1 MQRLLLST
9 MLVAVLSA
17 GAWSQATTQTPGTSN
32 PPSAPGDTG
41 KKASTTKASKHHH
54 HKHHHKKHAQ

>member
-17 GAWSQATTQTPGTSN
+17 GAWSQATTQTPGTSA
-32 PPSAPGDTG
+32 PPLAPGDTS
-41 KKASTTKASKHHH
+41 KKAPAKSGKHHH
-54 HKHHHKKHAQ
+54 HKHHHKKHA